1 MQRGVMILR
10 LRVYIA
16 HTSLMSLK
24 KLLVHT
30 VLFLLFALTSL
41 QVVATHY
48 RAGEIYYQQISGR
61 TIRATV
67 VTFTDPQ
74 SPANEFTVSV
84 TIVWGDGTLNEAPR
98 TSIDRVSANAQR
110 NVYVL
115 DHTYQTDGSYV
126 ISVTDPNRVNDIVNI
141 NSGRSDQVPFFVQ
154 SLIRISGSIGNNT
167 SPILTVPPLVDGCE
181 QFFYLH
187 NPGAYD
193 PDGDSLVF
201 SIGIPKQGKNDPV
214 PNYVEPMNSDS
225 FTIDPQTGKLYWV
238 KPLNQGL
245 YNIVIR
251 VSEYRQGVLVGYV
264 ERDMQIR
271 IRICINQPPN
281 VSTYADRCVNAGDT
295 VNQLIVSNDIDIQVV
310 TIRGYGGPFNVP
322 NSPATLSPNPGSG
335 TQVANTLFSWKTNCS
350 HIRNENHT
358 AIFESKDDFSV
369 PMANYTSL
377 GIRVVGPKPTN
388 IQLKQIG
395 NGFLVS
401 WNPDSCRL
409 ANAYKIYRKTDSS
422 FFTPA
427 QCQVGMPDT
436 LGFELIGN
444 IPLVQNGPV
453 DTFFYDNNKGEG
465 LSPLVNYCYRI
476 VAVFPPRNANG
487 NVNGNRPSES
497 YVSDEVCDAII
508 RSKPIITNVSVRTTD
523 IINGSIELTW
533 IRPDTLDTT
542 IYTPPYRLRFNRAQ
556 QGSGPL
562 QFTSFLTTSYNTF
575 ASIPD
580 STIIDTLINT
590 SSTQWVYKIELQ
602 WDSLGVA
609 TTVDASPNA
618 SSVFASIFST
628 DNTNILSWRA
638 RVPWTNNSYTVFKQ
652 NETSLEFDSIA
663 TVDTLSYKDTGL
675 VNGRSY
681 CYFVVTKGAYSFFN
695 SPLLNSSQQICG
707 IPIDTIQPCPPILS
721 VQTPCETFGDF
732 TNKLSWIPKPACA
745 DDVVKYRV
753 YYKRQVQDTFELLS
767 ETLVNINSYNDSRDT
782 LRYSIAGCYAV
793 TGIDSFNNQSPF
805 TNTIC
810 VDNCPFY
817 RIPNVFT
824 PDGDLFNELLKPFEY
839 RFIDRIDLKIYNRW
853 GTQVYGTQDLEIDWN
868 GTDQT
873 NGKPLS
879 SGVYYY
885 TLEVYQ
891 RFLNEMKVE
900 KLSGT
905 IQLIR

>member
-1 MQRGVMILR
+1 MTLIL
-10 LRVYIA
+10 LGLYSA
-16 HTSLMSLK
+16 
-24 KLLVHT
+24 
-30 VLFLLFALTSL
+30 
-41 QVVATHY
+41 ATHY

-67 VTFTDPQ
+67 VTYTDPQ
-74 SPANEFTVSV
+74 SDASRFTDAV
-84 TIVWGDGTLNEAPR
+84 TIVWGDKTQSEAQR
-98 TSIDRVSANAQR
+98 TSLQVLSVNAQR
-110 NVYVL
+110 NIYVL
-115 DHTYQTDGSYV
+115 DHTYTSDGSYV
-126 ISVTDPNRVNDIVNI
+126 ISVADPNRVNDIINI
-141 NSGRSDQVPFFVQ
+141 NSGRSDQIPFFVQ
-154 SLIRISGSIGNNT
+154 SLVRVSSAIGNNS

-181 QFFYLH
+181 DFFYLH

-201 SIGIPKQGKNDPV
+201 SLGIPKQGKDDPV
-214 PNYVEPMNSDS
+214 PNYVEPANTDS
-225 FTIDPQTGKLYWV
+225 FTIDARTGKLYWI
-238 KPLNQGL
+238 KPINEGL

-251 VSEYRQGVLVGYV
+251 VSEYRQGILVGYV

-271 IRICINQPPN
+271 IRVCVNQPPN
-281 VSTYADRCVNAGDT
+281 VSTYADRCVNAGDSIE
-295 VNQLIVSNDIDIQVV
+295 QLIVSNDIDIQVV

-322 NSPATLSPNPGSG
+322 SSPATLSPNPGSG
-335 TQVANTLFSWKTNCS
+335 LQVANTRFLWRTNCS
-350 HIRNENHT
+350 HIRNENHLAT
-358 AIFESKDDFSV
+358 FESKDDFSV
-369 PMANYTSL
+369 SMANYTSL
-377 GIRVVGPKPTN
+377 GIKVVGPKPTN

-401 WNPDSCRL
+401 WNPDSCKL

-427 QCQVGMPDT
+427 QCQVGMPDG

-444 IPLVQNGPV
+444 IPLVPNGAV

-487 NVNGNRPSES
+487 GVNFNRPSES

-523 IINGSIELTW
+523 IINGSMELTW
-533 IRPDTLDTT
+533 IRPDTLDTAV
-542 IYTPPYRLRFNRAQ
+542 YTPPYRLRFNRAQ
-556 QGSGPL
+556 QGNTPL
-562 QFTSFLTTSYNTF
+562 VFTPFLTTTYNTF

-580 STIIDTLINT
+580 SSLIDTLINT
-590 SSTQWVYKIELQ
+590 QGVQWVYRIELQ
-602 WDSLGVA
+602 WDSAGIA

-618 SSVFASIFST
+618 SSVFAKVFST
-628 DNTNILSWRA
+628 DNTNIISWDA
-638 RVPWTNNSYTVFKQ
+638 RVPWTNSSYTIFKQ
-652 NETSLEFDSIA
+652 NENTLQFDSIA
-663 TVDTLSYKDTGL
+663 TIDSVSYRDTGL
-675 VNGRSY
+675 INGRSY
-681 CYFVVTKGAYSFFN
+681 CYLITSNGGYSFLN
-695 SPLLNSSQQICG
+695 RKLLNASQQICG
-707 IPIDTIQPCPPILS
+707 IPIDTIKPCPPLLS
-721 VQTPCETFGDF
+721 VKTPCETFGDY
-732 TNKLSWIPKPACA
+732 TNKLTWIPKVGCA
-745 DDVVKYRV
+745 DDVVKYKV
-753 YYKRQVQDTFELLS
+753 YYKQQVQDTFQFLAELPVS
-767 ETLVNINSYNDSRDT
+767 INLYNDTRDT

-793 TGIDSFNNQSPF
+793 TGIDSFNNESPF

-853 GTQVYGTQDLEIDWN
+853 GAQVYSTQNLDINWN

-873 NGKPLS
+873 NGKPVS
-879 SGVYYY
+879 PGVYYY

-905 IQLIR
+905 VQVIR